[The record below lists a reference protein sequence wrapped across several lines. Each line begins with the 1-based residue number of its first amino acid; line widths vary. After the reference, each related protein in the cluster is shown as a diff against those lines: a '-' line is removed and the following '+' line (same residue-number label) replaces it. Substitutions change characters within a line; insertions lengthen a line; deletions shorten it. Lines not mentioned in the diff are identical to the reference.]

1 MAHVARDILSFLVEA
16 TRSSMVNKDN
26 RVLNSHEVFR
36 PLSIYNG
43 ICIRPTHSWPR
54 SKEVLCSSVF
64 ALLEREGISGIPKQS
79 QRCAMPVVRMLAL
92 YRPQISNIIGLVE
105 FSAGVNSSVNARFY
119 GRLCARFGRG
129 VDDDCTFAVGGCHPG
144 ALLKDPRSKSHHGRR
159 YIMRRRRRLVK

>member
-1 MAHVARDILSFLVEA
+1 
-16 TRSSMVNKDN
+16 MVNKDN

-43 ICIRPTHSWPR
+43 ICIRPTHSWAR

-92 YRPQISNIIGLVE
+92 YRPQISNIHLSTLVSTEGYALGL
-105 FSAGVNSSVNARFY
+105 
-119 GRLCARFGRG
+119 
-129 VDDDCTFAVGGCHPG
+129 DAVSMMI
-144 ALLKDPRSKSHHGRR
+144 ALLLLAAVIPVLS
-159 YIMRRRRRLVK
+159 